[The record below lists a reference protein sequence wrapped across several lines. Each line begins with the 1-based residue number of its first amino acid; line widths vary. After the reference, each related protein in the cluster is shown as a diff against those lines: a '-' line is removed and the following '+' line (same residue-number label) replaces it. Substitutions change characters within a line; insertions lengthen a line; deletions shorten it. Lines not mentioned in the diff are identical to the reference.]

1 MHSNTNFPSSSLST
15 SGETRP
21 YAPVAMLLHW
31 ALALLIISMMGLGWY
46 MMSIEDDPGSAWYF
60 NLHKSIGL
68 LIAGLVVLRL
78 VWRLGHPPSRLPASV
93 TPWQASASSA
103 SHKLLYGAMLAM
115 PLFGIVGSMLSK
127 KGLIFFGTP
136 LPRVFEANHD
146 LAEVF
151 FGAHSV
157 TTWILVALISLH
169 ALAALKHLLVD
180 KDGVFQRMWFAK
192 N

>member
-1 MHSNTNFPSSSLST
+1 MHASSSAPSSLLST

-21 YAPVAMLLHW
+21 YAPVAVLLHW

-46 MMSIEDDPGSAWYF
+46 MMSIEEDPGSAWYF
-60 NLHKSIGL
+60 NLHKSTGL

-78 VWRLGHPPSRLPASV
+78 VWRLGHAPSRLPASV
-93 TPWQASASSA
+93 TPWQASASSV

-115 PLFGIVGSMLSK
+115 PLFGMVGAMLSK

-136 LPRVFEANHD
+136 LPRVLEANHD
-146 LAEVF
+146 LAEIF

-157 TTWILVALISLH
+157 TAWILVALVSLH

-180 KDGVFQRMWFAK
+180 KDGVFQRMWFTQ